1 MHPKNVNYG
10 LLGYPV
16 LMSADIL
23 LYKTNVVP
31 VGVDQQ
37 SHLEFARELV
47 RSFNFRYQTE
57 VLIEP
62 QMKLTKY
69 PKILG
74 TDGVTKMSK
83 SLNNQIEMAATP
95 EETAKTV
102 MTMKTD
108 PQRLRLSDPG
118 DPDVCNVF
126 TMHKIFSDPADVARI
141 DGECRKA
148 EIGCVACK
156 RLLAEN
162 INTYFVPFREKRAA
176 LAAKPDNVWEIL
188 NDGAKRAR
196 VIAEETMT
204 EVRDA
209 IGLAPFKG

>member
-1 MHPKNVNYG
+1 
-10 LLGYPV
+10 
-16 LMSADIL
+16 
-23 LYKTNVVP
+23 
-31 VGVDQQ
+31 
-37 SHLEFARELV
+37 
-47 RSFNFRYQTE
+47 
-57 VLIEP
+57 
-62 QMKLTKY
+62 
-69 PKILG
+69 
-74 TDGVTKMSK
+74 
-83 SLNNQIEMAATP
+83 MAAPP
-95 EETAKTV
+95 EETMKTV

-126 TMHKIFSDPADVARI
+126 TLHKIFSDASDVKRI
-141 DGECRKA
+141 DKECRKA

-162 INTYFVPFREKRAA
+162 INKYFAPFREKRAA
-176 LAAKPDNVWEIL
+176 LAAKPDDVWEIL

-196 VIAEETMT
+196 VIADQTMV